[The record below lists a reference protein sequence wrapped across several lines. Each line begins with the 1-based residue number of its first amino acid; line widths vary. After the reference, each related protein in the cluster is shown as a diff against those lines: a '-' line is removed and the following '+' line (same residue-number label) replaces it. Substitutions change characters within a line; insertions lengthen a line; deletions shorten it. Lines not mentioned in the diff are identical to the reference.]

1 MATNQEQMSQ
11 MVNYHKRIAMGAALD
26 GTSMG
31 SKETVARPAPAT
43 KRPAGALAQA
53 RKK

>member
-26 GTSMG
+26 GTSLG
-31 SKETVARPAPAT
+31 SKETTARPAPAT